1 MELNRRDFLK
11 GAFATGIV
19 ATGAGL
25 AGCAPSAPDS
35 PAQTDEA
42 AYPAGLQASDFEE
55 SPVELA
61 PITEFAETREYD
73 VVVVGA
79 GESGLSAV
87 HAALEAGAKVACMQN
102 ISTVQTLSK

>member
-1 MELNRRDFLK
+1 MR
-11 GAFATGIV
+11 AI
-19 ATGAGL
+19 
-25 AGCAPSAPDS
+25 CADS

-61 PITEFAETREYD
+61 PITEFAEEKTYD

-79 GESGLSAV
+79 GTGGVPAALSA
-87 HAALEAGAKVACMQN
+87 LEEGASVAVLQKDRSPSRKEARAQACC
-102 ISTVQTLSK
+102 STKATSKA

>member
-61 PITEFAETREYD
+61 QIGRAH
-73 VVVVGA
+73 V
-79 GESGLSAV
+79 
-87 HAALEAGAKVACMQN
+87 
-102 ISTVQTLSK
+102 

>member
-25 AGCAPSAPDS
+25 AGCAPSTPDS

-61 PITEFAETREYD
+61 PITEFAEEKTYD

-79 GESGLSAV
+79 GTGGV
-87 HAALEAGAKVACMQN
+87 PAALALINCS
-102 ISTVQTLSK
+102 I